1 MTTLARGAL
10 SDVRIPINLLVAV
23 DGFATFTVSF
33 AEVFEGAAGQQDL
46 ALAREQ
52 ARVEGHLSV

>member
-1 MTTLARGAL
+1 MSGYL
-10 SDVRIPINLLVAV
+10 STLLVAV